1 MYQQI
6 SAYSQHEVALSLS
19 RWRSL
24 HALSG
29 GHQRPLKVCRGEPPQ
44 VTRSGGC
51 QNKVKP
57 RTSVSGRQSFASILV
72 YTLHRRTN
80 LLRSLQSPCPDPRG
94 GKLHRCPRLPLRVK
108 NVELG
113 VLPRSCA
120 ESIAPL

>member
-57 RTSVSGRQSFASILV
+57 RTSVSGTTVLRKYSGV
-72 YTLHRRTN
+72 YAAQAHEPV
-80 LLRSLQSPCPDPRG
+80 S
-94 GKLHRCPRLPLRVK
+94 
-108 NVELG
+108 
-113 VLPRSCA
+113 
-120 ESIAPL
+120 